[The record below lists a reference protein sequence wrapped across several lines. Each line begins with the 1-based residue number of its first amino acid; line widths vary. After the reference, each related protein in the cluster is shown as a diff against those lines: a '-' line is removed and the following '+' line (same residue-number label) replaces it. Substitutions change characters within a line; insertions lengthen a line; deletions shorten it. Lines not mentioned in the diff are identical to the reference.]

1 MAKGE
6 NIFKRK
12 DGRWEARYIKGYELS
27 GKIQYGFCYGKTYKE
42 AKEKVTAYK
51 AALLNGDVL
60 PNKGK
65 RNRFS
70 FFCDEWFRGLSCTC
84 KESTLVKYGYILDK
98 HIKPKLGGAYPAGI
112 STGLVDSFRDELINK
127 DGLSP
132 KSVKDIL
139 MVLRS
144 ILKYTSKQY
153 PGVFQPIEITYPR
166 EVKKEMRVL
175 TREEQSR
182 FISYL
187 LDDMDACKFGT
198 FIALFTGMRIGE
210 ICALK
215 WENIS
220 LKDGTIKV
228 DRTMQRLKNIEDD
241 AQTKTKIVV
250 SSPKSDNSRRI
261 IPMTKQAAELCRQMQ
276 PDSQASYVLTG
287 NVHYMEPR
295 ASQYRLEKYTQECGL
310 DGVHFHT
317 LRHTFATR
325 CVEVGF
331 ELKSL
336 SEILGHS
343 STTLTLDRYV
353 HASIELK
360 RDNMS
365 KLATI
370 GM

>member
-27 GKIQYGFCYGKTYKE
+27 GKIKYGFCYGKTYKE
-42 AKEKVTAYK
+42 AKEKVSVYK
-51 AALLNGDVL
+51 AAILNGEVL
-60 PNKGK
+60 SNKGK
-65 RNRFS
+65 HNRFS
-70 FFCDEWFRGLSCTC
+70 FFCDEWFRGISCTC
-84 KESTLVKYGYILDK
+84 KESTIVKYGYILDK
-98 HIKPKLGGAYPAGI
+98 HIKPKLGGAYPAGL
-112 STGLVDSFRDELINK
+112 STGIIDSFRDELINK
-127 DGLSP
+127 DDLSP
-132 KSVKDIL
+132 KTVKDIL
-139 MVLRS
+139 MLLRS

-166 EVKKEMRVL
+166 ENKKEMRVL
-175 TREEQSR
+175 TREEQSH

-187 LDDMDACKFGT
+187 LEDMDACKFGT

-215 WENIS
+215 WENIC
-220 LKDGTIKV
+220 LKEGTIKV
-228 DRTMQRLKNIEDD
+228 DKTMQRLKNIEDD
-241 AQTKTKIVV
+241 TDSKTKIVM

-261 IPMTKQAAELCRQMQ
+261 IPMTTQVAELCRQIQ

-287 NVHYMEPR
+287 NDNYMEPR
-295 ASQYRLEKYTQECGL
+295 ALQYRLGKYTQECGL
-310 DGVHFHT
+310 EGVHFHT

-331 ELKSL
+331 EIKSL

-360 RDNMS
+360 RENMS
-365 KLATI
+365 KLSAI